1 MQKEKNISCAGFE
14 RKGGNR
20 MKKSLKVTLL
30 LLCGIVAVLLAAVLV
45 FVGIYFTRI
54 QTMNSI
60 EKLSDYDD
68 GYNLYRMEVKYD
80 YSLDDVINYGI
91 KDNQTMID
99 AILKDALPLLPVKI
113 EAPSFGCTAFTLT
126 DANGDVHMGRNYD
139 FKNNTSAMLVYCAPK
154 NGYRSVATAALDN
167 VSANAP
173 DESTKM
179 KLASLTAP
187 YICLDGLNEKGV
199 SIAVLTLDSD
209 PVHQNTGKPAIAT
222 TLAIRLVLDRAASTE
237 EAVELLRGYDMFAP
251 TRRATV
257 GWSNTTAKA
266 KRGSLWRCPST
277 PSPTSTGSTR
287 TRCSPTRK
295 TASTAMAGSVTTLC
309 WKSLTSRRTAPPT
322 IPCGRR

>member
-1 MQKEKNISCAGFE
+1 
-14 RKGGNR
+14 

-126 DANGDVHMGRNYD
+126 G
-139 FKNNTSAMLVYCAPK
+139 
-154 NGYRSVATAALDN
+154 
-167 VSANAP
+167 
-173 DESTKM
+173 
-179 KLASLTAP
+179 
-187 YICLDGLNEKGV
+187 
-199 SIAVLTLDSD
+199 
-209 PVHQNTGKPAIAT
+209 AITISKT
-222 TLAIRLVLDRAASTE
+222 TPR
-237 EAVELLRGYDMFAP
+237 
-251 TRRATV
+251 
-257 GWSNTTAKA
+257 
-266 KRGSLWRCPST
+266 
-277 PSPTSTGSTR
+277 
-287 TRCSPTRK
+287 RCSSTARRK
-295 TASTAMAGSVTTLC
+295 TAIDL
-309 WKSLTSRRTAPPT
+309 WPRRRWTMFPQTRRMRAPK
-322 IPCGRR
+322 